1 MRFVLTDS
9 THANS
14 YGFRT
19 AIEGLNLDR
28 FRNNPVMLYAH
39 DDEKVI
45 GRWEDIRVENGR
57 LTAEAVFDTDDA
69 EAALIAGKVERG
81 FLKGCSIGM
90 IVHEMREVNGELVAT
105 QSELLEA
112 SVCAVPA
119 DANAIALYDQNR
131 RRLSAADVKEMLLKF
146 DLNHDKME
154 KQNQQAEQLK
164 IDELTQANQGL
175 AAANE
180 SLTAELETA
189 KATIADRE
197 GHIEKLEAQIAQM
210 EQERI
215 ESYLKT
221 AAADGR
227 IEQSEIEHFTKLAE
241 ADFDAVKAILDSR
254 SNKPQTRLAA
264 VTAGAKAEVSAAV
277 WDKMDREGKL
287 AELKATDRARF
298 EELYKAKFGAEYKG

>member
-1 MRFVLTDS
+1 MRFTLSDS
-9 THANS
+9 NHANS

-19 AIEGLNLDR
+19 DLGGMSLDR
-28 FRNNPVMLYAH
+28 FRRNPVMLYAH

-45 GRWEDIRVENGR
+45 GRWENISLEDGQ
-57 LTAEAVFDTDDA
+57 LTADAVFDLDD
-69 EAALIAGKVERG
+69 EQAAAIAGKVERG

-90 IVHEMREVNGELVAT
+90 IVSEMREIGGEVVAT
-105 QSELLEA
+105 ISELLEA

-131 RRLSAADVKEMLLKF
+131 RRLSDGDIKKMLLNF
-146 DLNHDKME
+146 DLNQNKME

-180 SLTAELETA
+180 SLTAELETV
-189 KATIADRE
+189 KATLADRE
-197 GHIEKLEAQIAQM
+197 GHIEKLEAQVAQM
-210 EQERI
+210 EHERI
-215 ESYLKT
+215 DAYLKA

-227 IEQSEIEHFTKLAE
+227 IEPTEVDHYAKLAE
-241 ADFDAVKAILDSR
+241 ADFDTVKSILDGR
-254 SNKPQTRLAA
+254 TAKPQTRLAA
-264 VTAGAKAEVSAAV
+264 VTPGTKAEISAAV

>member
-1 MRFVLTDS
+1 MRFILSDS

-19 AIEGLNLDR
+19 SLEGMSLDR

-45 GRWEDIRVENGR
+45 GRWENTRIEDGK
-57 LTAEAVFDTDDA
+57 LTADAVFDIDDP
-69 EAALIAGKVERG
+69 EAAQVAGKVERG

-90 IVHEMREVNGELVAT
+90 IVSEMREMDGEVVAT
-105 QSELLEA
+105 VSELLEA
-112 SVCAVPA
+112 SICAVPA

-131 RRLSAADVKEMLLKF
+131 RRLSADDVKKMLLKF
-146 DLNHDKME
+146 DLNHNKME

-215 ESYLKT
+215 ESYLKA

-264 VTAGAKAEVSAAV
+264 ITAGAKAEVSAAV
-277 WDKMDREGKL
+277 WDKMDRENRL
-287 AELKATDRARF
+287 LDLKRTDEERF
-298 EELYKAKFGAEYKG
+298 RELYRAKFGTEYQE